1 MQEPGVQCHSASFAT
16 VSGPETKVTLLY
28 EPLMFWSRRDA
39 SGLRVPMREY
49 RQRPLEVTE
58 FAGAFVQLSQYLQNV
73 LKPLILQGMDGWFSA
88 PAAPAARSMSTEN
101 TTMRIIDNLSRA
113 PGDNSKR

>member
-1 MQEPGVQCHSASFAT
+1 MQPVVRVRVRISGSGSGSGSGYKVRLWVRVKVIGLGHKGYGCGTREPGVQCHSASFAT

-49 RQRPLEVTE
+49 RQRP
-58 FAGAFVQLSQYLQNV
+58 
-73 LKPLILQGMDGWFSA
+73 
-88 PAAPAARSMSTEN
+88 
-101 TTMRIIDNLSRA
+101 
-113 PGDNSKR
+113 